1 MPKIHVLILAGGSGT
16 RLWPLSREELPK
28 QFLPLIGERTLLQ
41 ETVLRLVPVASD
53 RFVRVIAGREWQAL
67 VRHQVRE
74 VLPRQGNAD
83 PVLIEPVGR
92 NTCPAI
98 ALGVA
103 ALRENASASEDDI
116 VLVCPSDHLIR
127 DEEAFRRAVRTAAE
141 AAEKDLLVT
150 FGIKPDRP
158 QTGYGYMECGPA
170 QDPGGARPVFR
181 FVEKPSPEKAREYAE
196 SGRHFWNG
204 GMFCFRLGRMAAD
217 LKRHIPE
224 VGTLCEAGLQALLDS
239 FESLPSIS
247 IDYAVME
254 KTDRVAAVPLD
265 AGWSD
270 VGSWDSV
277 YEALP
282 ADENGNALRG
292 DVRLMGGQGN
302 LLYGNH
308 RLVFGV
314 DLRDMLVV
322 DTPDAL
328 FIAPR
333 GSSQKVRDVV
343 RALKEEGRREAVEA
357 PVNARPWGTYQTL
370 GQGSRYR
377 IKRIV
382 VEPGARL
389 SLQYHHH
396 RSEHWVVVRGTAL
409 VGLDG
414 SEKLVYEGQSCYV
427 PKGTPHRLSNPGK
440 VPLEIIEVQNG
451 EYVGEDDI
459 VRLDDD
465 YRREG

>member
-1 MPKIHVLILAGGSGT
+1 MSTLHVLVLAGGSGT

-28 QFLPLIGERTLLQ
+28 QFLPLVSERTLLQ
-41 ETVLRLVPVASD
+41 DTVTRLVPVASPGSI
-53 RFVRVIAGREWQAL
+53 RVVAGREWQAL
-67 VRHQVRE
+67 VRHQLRGI
-74 VLPRQGNAD
+74 LPSQPD
-83 PVLIEPVGR
+83 PVVVEPVGR
-92 NTCPAI
+92 NTCAAI
-98 ALGVA
+98 ALGLSS
-103 ALRENASASEDDI
+103 LREKSGASEDDL
-116 VLVCPSDHLIR
+116 VLVCPSDHVIR
-127 DEEAFRRAVRTAAE
+127 DRDAFAGAVREAAE
-141 AAEKDLLVT
+141 AAGEGFLVT
-150 FGIKPDRP
+150 FGIVPKAPE
-158 QTGYGYMECGPA
+158 TGYGYMECEETGRKS
-170 QDPGGARPVFR
+170 ARKVLR
-181 FVEKPSPEKAREYAE
+181 FVEKPSLETAE
-196 SGRHFWNG
+196 GFVGSGRHLWNG
-204 GMFCFRLGRMAAD
+204 GMFCFRVDRMERDLRLHAPQVAALYD
-217 LKRHIPE
+217 
-224 VGTLCEAGLQALLDS
+224 AGLEALLDG
-239 FESLPSIS
+239 FGSLPAVS

-254 KTDRVAAVPLD
+254 KADRVAAVPLD

-282 ADENGNALRG
+282 ADESGNAVKG
-292 DVRLMGGQGN
+292 NVRLSGGSGS
-302 LLYGNH
+302 LLYGDH

-314 DLRDMLVV
+314 DLHDMLVV

-328 FIAPR
+328 FVAPR
-333 GSSQKVRDVV
+333 GSSQKVREVV
-343 RALKEEGRREAVEA
+343 RRLKEEGRREVAEA
-357 PVNARPWGTYQTL
+357 PVNARPWGTYETL
-370 GQGSRYR
+370 GQSSRYK

-414 SEKLVYEGQSCYV
+414 SESMVYEGQSCYV

>member
-1 MPKIHVLILAGGSGT
+1 MSTLHVLILAGGNGT

-41 ETVLRLVPVASD
+41 ETVVRLVPLS
-53 RFVRVIAGREWQAL
+53 RGGSVRVVAGAEWQAL
-67 VRHQVRE
+67 VRHQVRGF
-74 VLPRQGNAD
+74 LPKEED
-83 PVLIEPVGR
+83 PVVVEPAGR

-98 ALGVA
+98 ALGMA
-103 ALRENASASEDDI
+103 SLKAEGALDEDL

-127 DEEAFRRAVRTAAE
+127 DAGAFGEAVGLAMQAAE
-141 AAEKDLLVT
+141 RDFLVT
-150 FGIKPDRP
+150 FGIVPTGP
-158 QTGYGYMECGPA
+158 ETGYGYMECDPP
-170 QDPGGARPVFR
+170 DPGGARPVLR
-181 FVEKPSPEKAREYAE
+181 FVEKPSAE
-196 SGRHFWNG
+196 AAGEFVASGRYLWNG
-204 GMFCFRLGRMAAD
+204 GMFCFRLGRMAED
-217 LKRHIPE
+217 LRKHVPGI
-224 VGTLCEAGLQALLDS
+224 GASLDS
-239 FESLPSIS
+239 GLSGMLGEFSSLPSIS

-254 KTDRVAAVPLD
+254 KADRVTAVPLD

-282 ADENGNALRG
+282 ADGEGNALKG
-292 DVRLMGGQGN
+292 NVRLSGGTN
-302 LLYGNH
+302 SLVYGNH
-308 RLVFGV
+308 RLIVGV
-314 DLRDMLVV
+314 DLHDMLVV

-328 FIAPR
+328 FVAPR
-333 GSSQKVRDVV
+333 GSSQKVRQAVCD
-343 RALKEEGRREAVEA
+343 LKEAGFREAVEA
-357 PVNARPWGTYQTL
+357 PVNARPWGTYETL
-370 GQGSRYR
+370 GQTSRYK

-396 RSEHWVVVRGTAL
+396 RSEHWVVVKGTAL

-414 SEKLVYEGQSCYV
+414 SESLVYEGQSCYV

-459 VRLDDD
+459 VRMSDD

>member
-1 MPKIHVLILAGGSGT
+1 MSTLHVLILAGGSGT

-28 QFLPLIGERTLLQ
+28 QFLPLVGERTLLQ
-41 ETVLRLVPVASD
+41 DTVLRMVPLASSQS
-53 RFVRVIAGREWQAL
+53 VRVVAGREWQAL
-67 VRHQVRE
+67 VRHQIRGMMPGE
-74 VLPRQGNAD
+74 PD
-83 PVLIEPVGR
+83 PVFIEPASR
-92 NTCPAI
+92 NTGPAI
-98 ALGVA
+98 ALGMA
-103 ALRENASASEDDI
+103 ALKERSSASDDDL
-116 VLVCPSDHLIR
+116 VLVCPSDHVIR
-127 DEEAFRRAVRTAAE
+127 DGEAFGEAVRLAVSAAE
-141 AAEKDLLVT
+141 MNFLVT
-150 FGIKPDRP
+150 FGIAPSGP
-158 QTGYGYMECGPA
+158 ETGYGYMECDPA
-170 QDPGGARPVFR
+170 PGPGGARKVLR
-181 FVEKPSPEKAREYAE
+181 FVEKPSRETAVEYVRC
-196 SGRHFWNG
+196 GRYLWNG
-204 GMFCFRLGRMAAD
+204 GMFCFRLGRMAED
-217 LKRHIPE
+217 LRKHVPE
-224 VGTLCEAGLQALLDS
+224 IGTLYDAGLEALLEG
-239 FESLPSIS
+239 FESLPPVS

-254 KTDRVAAVPLD
+254 KADRVAAVPLD

-282 ADENGNALRG
+282 ADDRGNALRG
-292 DVRLMGGQGN
+292 NVRLIGGRDN

-308 RLVFGV
+308 RLIFGV
-314 DLRDMLVV
+314 DLHDMLVV
-322 DTPDAL
+322 DSPDAL
-328 FIAPR
+328 FVAPR
-333 GSSQKVRDVV
+333 GSSQKVRDAV
-343 RALKEEGRREAVEA
+343 RELKEAGCREAVEA
-357 PVNARPWGTYQTL
+357 PVNARPWGTYETL
-370 GQGSRYR
+370 GQGSRYK

-409 VGLDG
+409 VALDD
-414 SEKLVYEGQSCYV
+414 SESMIYEGQSCYV

>member
-1 MPKIHVLILAGGSGT
+1 MSNLHVLVLAGGSGT

-28 QFLPLIGERTLLQ
+28 QFLPLVGERTLLQ
-41 ETVLRLVPVASD
+41 ETVLRLVPLASA
-53 RFVRVIAGREWQAL
+53 RSVRVVAGREWQAL
-67 VRHQVRE
+67 VRHQVRGI
-74 VLPRQGNAD
+74 LPRNGD
-83 PVLIEPVGR
+83 PVIIEPFGR

-98 ALGVA
+98 ALGLA
-103 ALRENASASEDDI
+103 ALRETASASEDDI

-127 DEEAFRRAVRTAAE
+127 DGDAFGRAVRIAIG
-141 AAEKDLLVT
+141 AAEKDALVT
-150 FGIKPDRP
+150 FGIVPDRP
-158 QTGYGYMECGPA
+158 ETGYGYMECGPED
-170 QDPGGARPVFR
+170 DPGGVRPVLR
-181 FVEKPSPEKAREYAE
+181 FVEKPSLETAQEYLE
-196 SGRHFWNG
+196 SGRYLWNG
-204 GMFCFRLGRMAAD
+204 GMFCFRLGRMASD
-217 LKRHIPE
+217 LKRHVPE
-224 VGTLCEAGLQALLDS
+224 VGALCEAGLEALLGG
-239 FESLPSIS
+239 FESLPPVS

-254 KTDRVAAVPLD
+254 KADRVAAVPLE

-270 VGSWDSV
+270 VGSWDAV
-277 YEALP
+277 YSALP
-282 ADENGNALRG
+282 MDERGNALKG
-292 DVRLMGGQGN
+292 NVRLIGGRDS

-308 RLVFGV
+308 RLIFGV
-314 DLRDMLVV
+314 DLHDMLVV

-328 FIAPR
+328 FVAPR
-333 GSSQKVRDVV
+333 GSSQKVREVV
-343 RALKEEGRREAVEA
+343 RELKEEGRREVVEA
-357 PVNARPWGTYQTL
+357 PVNARPWGTYETL
-370 GQGSRYR
+370 KQADRYK
-377 IKRIV
+377 IKRII

-409 VGLDG
+409 VSLDG
-414 SEKLVYEGQSCYV
+414 SESMIYEGQSCYV

>member
-1 MPKIHVLILAGGSGT
+1 MSTLHVLILAGGSGT

-41 ETVLRLVPVASD
+41 DTVLRLVPLASVQS
-53 RFVRVIAGREWQAL
+53 VRVVAGREWQAL
-67 VRHQVRE
+67 VRHQVRGI
-74 VLPRQGNAD
+74 LPGKSD
-83 PVLIEPVGR
+83 PVVVEPTGR
-92 NTCPAI
+92 NTAPAI
-98 ALGVA
+98 ALGMA
-103 ALRENASASEDDI
+103 ALKEKAHASDEDL
-116 VLVCPSDHLIR
+116 VLVCPSDQVIR
-127 DEEAFRRAVRTAAE
+127 DEGAFREAVGLAAFS
-141 AAEKDLLVT
+141 AEEDFLVT
-150 FGIKPDRP
+150 FGIVPSSP
-158 QTGYGYMECGPA
+158 ETGYGYMECGTVTG
-170 QDPGGARPVFR
+170 PGRARPVLR
-181 FVEKPSPEKAREYAE
+181 FVEKPSRETAE
-196 SGRHFWNG
+196 EYFRSGRYLWNG

-217 LKRHIPE
+217 LRLHAPE
-224 VGTLCEAGLQALLDS
+224 IGALYDAGLEAMLDG
-239 FESLPSIS
+239 FESLPSVS

-254 KTDRVAAVPLD
+254 KADRVAAVPLD

-270 VGSWDSV
+270 VGSWDAV
-277 YEALP
+277 YDALP
-282 ADENGNALRG
+282 ADERGNAIKG
-292 DVRLMGGQGN
+292 NVRLIGGRDN

-308 RLVFGV
+308 RLIFGV
-314 DLRDMLVV
+314 DLHDMLVV

-328 FIAPR
+328 FVAPR
-333 GSSQKVRDVV
+333 GSSQKVREAV
-343 RALKEEGRREAVEA
+343 RELKEAGCREAVEA
-357 PVNARPWGTYQTL
+357 PVNARPWGTYETL
-370 GQGSRYR
+370 GQTSRYK

-382 VEPGARL
+382 VEPGERL

-414 SEKLVYEGQSCYV
+414 SESMIYEGQSCYV

-465 YRREG
+465 YRREV